1 MISSYQIS
9 VHTRWISHQ
18 VVAIW
23 QSADSRAMGI
33 VRETVCDVV
42 FLHKTVC
49 ESFFA
54 AAQKNYPYIYNRDGT
69 ELHCL
74 KEHGAVLRLQFLKTH
89 FLLASI
95 NNFGQLHYQ
104 DVTMGEMVGSYRT
117 GLGRADVMQ
126 VNPYNGVVALGHS
139 LGTVSMWKPTSSAPL
154 LKRLCHRAPLS
165 AMAFHPN
172 GHLMATA
179 GKENKIKLWDLRKL
193 EDEALQ
199 TLPGQ
204 PKTLDFSQKVL
215 LACLGCGSSVQILRD
230 LHGTQNYKTYMNH
243 RMVKGYQ
250 IEKKLFRPYED
261 VLGIGHSLGWSGIL
275 IPGCGEPNFDSWVAN
290 PFETS
295 KHRREREVHSLLDKL
310 PPETIMLDPTKIGT
324 VKPQRKKEKPTKQEK
339 EVEICCQG
347 HCPKEENQGEE

>member
-1 MISSYQIS
+1 MGVKQDGDGTILPPTELEKIPDGLDVS
-9 VHTRWISHQ
+9 VKKFLRGSETNLEGQ
-18 VVAIW
+18 LAIREELYGK
-23 QSADSRAMGI
+23 SAQAAAKAEKWLLPSKGGYLEAEGMEKTWRIKQESIALKSRSMHVGFHIKWSPYGSLRTQGPMAI

-42 FLHKTVC
+42 FLHN

-54 AAQKNYPYIYNRDGT
+54 AAQKNMANILIPGSYPYIYNPDGT

-74 KEHGAVLRLQFLKTH
+74 KEHGAVLRLQFLKTTSS
-89 FLLASI
+89 LASI

-126 VNPYNGVVALGHS
+126 VDPYDGVVALGHS

-154 LKRLCHRAPLS
+154 LKRPCHRSPIS

-204 PKTLDFSQKVL
+204 AKTLEFSQKGL
-215 LACLGCGSSVQILRD
+215 LACLGCGSSV
-230 LHGTQNYKTYMNH
+230 
-243 RMVKGYQ
+243 
-250 IEKKLFRPYED
+250 
-261 VLGIGHSLGWSGIL
+261 
-275 IPGCGEPNFDSWVAN
+275 
-290 PFETS
+290 
-295 KHRREREVHSLLDKL
+295 
-310 PPETIMLDPTKIGT
+310 
-324 VKPQRKKEKPTKQEK
+324 
-339 EVEICCQG
+339 
-347 HCPKEENQGEE
+347 